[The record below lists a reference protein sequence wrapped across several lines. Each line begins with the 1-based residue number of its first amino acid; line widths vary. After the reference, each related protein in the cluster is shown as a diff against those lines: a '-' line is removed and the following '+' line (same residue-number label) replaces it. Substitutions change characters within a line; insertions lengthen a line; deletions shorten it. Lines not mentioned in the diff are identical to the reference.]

1 LSSDRGLRCVV
12 GSIVGAVVSFC
23 VVAMGIY
30 YKVADV
36 RVNGMFHGGPKS
48 LAAAMAGVF
57 GGGIVAVVVLV
68 LLLRW
73 GSNRDRHELE
83 P

>member
-1 LSSDRGLRCVV
+1 V
-12 GSIVGAVVSFC
+12 AV
-23 VVAMGIY
+23 GIY
-30 YKVADV
+30 YKMADV
-36 RVNGMFHGGPKS
+36 RVNGVFHGGPKS
-48 LAAAMAGVF
+48 LAAARAGLF

-73 GSNRDRHELE
+73 GSSRGRRELE

>member
-1 LSSDRGLRCVV
+1 LNPDRGLPRLVA
-12 GSIVGAVVSFC
+12 SIVGAMVSFC
-23 VVAMGIY
+23 VVAVGIY
-30 YKVADV
+30 YKMADV
-36 RVNGMFHGGPKS
+36 RVNGVFHGGPKS
-48 LAAAMAGVF
+48 LAAAMAGLF

-73 GSNRDRHELE
+73 GSSRGRRELE